1 MKARN
6 LLGGAS
12 YGPEKL
18 KDIYQA
24 FDEAWAAIK
33 PLVDDTPL
41 AHEAARIKLANLILG
56 VAKDEGGSAPPQH
69 QPGPPQG

>member
-6 LLGGAS
+6 LLSGAS
-12 YGPEKL
+12 YGPDKL

-24 FDEAWAAIK
+24 FDAAWAAIK

-41 AHEAARIKLANLILG
+41 AHEAARIKLANLILD
-56 VAKDEGGSAPPQH
+56 VAKDEGLSVR
-69 QPGPPQG
+69 QGT